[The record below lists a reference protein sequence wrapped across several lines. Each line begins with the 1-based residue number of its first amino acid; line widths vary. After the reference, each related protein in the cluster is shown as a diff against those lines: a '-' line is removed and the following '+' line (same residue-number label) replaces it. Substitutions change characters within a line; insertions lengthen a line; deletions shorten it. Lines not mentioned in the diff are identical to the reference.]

1 MESDDVVQQL
11 LRARAAKAKLEEAMA
26 QSEREA
32 EERLRRSEARL
43 RWAKGEIL
51 IALTRANPFDYH
63 LDGGLDQVS
72 DLEAQMWL
80 RRYDEQH

>member
-32 EERLRRSEARL
+32 EERRNRAEARL
-43 RWAKGEIL
+43 RWAKQQVL
-51 IALTRANPFDYH
+51 IALVSTNPFDYH